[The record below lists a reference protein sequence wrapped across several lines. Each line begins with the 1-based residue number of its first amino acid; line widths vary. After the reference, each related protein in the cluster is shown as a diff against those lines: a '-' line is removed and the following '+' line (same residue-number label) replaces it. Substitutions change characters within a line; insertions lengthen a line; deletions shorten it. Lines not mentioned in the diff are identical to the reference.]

1 MAIDPREQELRE
13 EVVQAKTKLRRLKNR
28 QKNIANS
35 GVTDADINAQDELV
49 KAAEK
54 NLTTFRDDRITTIT
68 DVTKKRKEEKLT
80 KKEEELK
87 ELQKRAREG
96 KPAER
101 PEVFRGGIPERE
113 VRVSDVE
120 RVQKQVDKAQ
130 PKIAESEQPAESAYQ
145 KPLDSSQLRR
155 EIGSNQTVISGLG
168 PENYGEIQITNTPG
182 TFVVPSKYDQSPTGY
197 YILPSG
203 SAGVSRFVAAEDFA
217 NNLYRLNSEV
227 ISEYQKALNISVSGV
242 MNPTLEKE
250 ILSLVDNVSYLN
262 YRNALA
268 GNPQQIRWE
277 DALINPEKFNLKGR
291 SGTGGGPSGPSP
303 EQIRAKVESVKVLST
318 ELGIDLDNSNLQ
330 KLARDWASGLYDA
343 TTIKSQIARSG
354 TIDFTKGLA
363 GETVN
368 ILKQYASDFGVQ
380 YEDSWFT
387 RAATNILKAKEAEDT
402 YNAQIREISKS
413 RYPTLSSQIDA
424 GFTVR
429 QLASPYLQSMSRIL
443 EIDAGTIGLEDPTI
457 TRSLTGLSQEGK
469 PSTTPLWQF
478 EQELRKDPRW
488 NFTNNAQQDLM
499 GTARQI
505 LKDFGL
511 VS

>member
-1 MAIDPREQELRE
+1 MAIDQRERELRE
-13 EVVQAKTKLRRLKNR
+13 KLVQAKTKLRKLNNR
-28 QKNIANS
+28 KKTFANS
-35 GVTDADINAQDELV
+35 GVTGKDIKDANTEITKAEEELKGYRDERIDRISGKTKEQKQQEKLV
-49 KAAEK
+49 KK
-54 NLTTFRDDRITTIT
+54 Q
-68 DVTKKRKEEKLT
+68 
-80 KKEEELK
+80 EELK
-87 ELQKRAREG
+87 ELEKRAQEG
-96 KPAER
+96 ETLQSPQ
-101 PEVFRGGIPERE
+101 VFRGGVPERE
-113 VRVSDVE
+113 VRVSDIE
-120 RVQKQVDKAQ
+120 SAKKQVEKAQ
-130 PKIAESEQPAESAYQ
+130 PEVLEQEQITESAYQ
-145 KPLDSSQLRR
+145 RPLDISSL
-155 EIGSNQTVISGLG
+155 TKPVISGFN
-168 PENYGEIQITNTPG
+168 PSTFNEIQTSSTAG
-182 TFVVPSKYDQSPTGY
+182 TFAVPNKFDQDPEGY

-203 SAGVSRFVAAEDFA
+203 TTGISSLVAK
-217 NNLYRLNSEV
+217 NNFISGLYSSSSEE
-227 ISEYQKALNISVSGV
+227 ISEFQKALNISVSGV

-268 GNPQQIRWE
+268 GKTQQIRWQ

-291 SGTGGGPSGPSP
+291 SGTGSGSTGPSP
-303 EQIRAKVESVKVLST
+303 EQVRAKIESVKVIST
-318 ELGIDLDNSNLQ
+318 ELGIDVDNNNLQ

-343 TTIKSQIARSG
+343 TTIKSQIAQSG

-380 YEDSWFT
+380 YDDSWFT